1 MPINH
6 SVAAGLGGIR
16 TAGDLVMRV
25 ELAKKMRINE
35 AKAYVAEKLGVE
47 VSELNDVSVMRE
59 VRNDLNI
66 GEPNA
71 RPENAFGLIAKAR
84 IAKLLDIKIPSVEK
98 FRGMIAADF

>member
-1 MPINH
+1 
-6 SVAAGLGGIR
+6 
-16 TAGDLVMRV
+16 MRV
-25 ELAKKMRINE
+25 ELAKKMRIDE

-98 FRGMIAADF
+98 FRGMIDAEF

>member
-25 ELAKKMRINE
+25 ELAKKMRIDE

-98 FRGMIAADF
+98 FRGMIDAEF